1 MMEPL
6 RVEAT
11 VKTQPARL
19 SLPCLIEVT
28 VMNQSAAPLLIIAR
42 LSVGYRNS
50 TDRELFA
57 EVFRRGTNDLV
68 SKEARLYQ
76 RDPPRH
82 DEYVE
87 LDPGK
92 SISTTFDLFRWYDL
106 PGPGAYDL
114 VVSYSID
121 QSLTLPQGLLTGTYS
136 SDRVLFDV
144 T

>member
-1 MMEPL
+1 MKPL
-6 RVEAT
+6 KVEAT

-19 SLPCLIEVT
+19 SLPCSVEVT
-28 VMNQSAAPLLIIAR
+28 LTNQSSDPVLIVAR
-42 LSVGYRNS
+42 LSVGYKDS

-57 EVFRRGTNDLV
+57 EVFRRGTNDVV
-68 SKEARLYQ
+68 SKQARLYQ

-82 DEYVE
+82 DEYAH

-92 SISTTFDLFRWYDL
+92 SISTTFDLFHWYDL

-114 VVSYSID
+114 VVSYSVD
-121 QSLTLPQGLLTGTYS
+121 ESPTLPEGLLTGTYS
-136 SDRVLFDV
+136 SDRVPLDV